1 MFLQHSKFISVLDF
15 CSWWSLCLKGSVF
28 LFYTSC
34 CFSLFKCHFFWD
46 GGFSLTTV
54 KPIQSVSYLIILWY
68 DSSEP
73 FSIYIILFYL
83 IVYCFITQSRM
94 QDFWEPRPCMVCST
108 PRPCMACS
116 KYLKP
121 WLAHSSALNN
131 FQRYDSSFL
140 SFIGDKSKAQG
151 GVRAEILTQ
160 CCALK
165 TYTAMPPF
173 AQLKVGNIKWRKGP
187 VLSSQ
192 NFLWVPGLVVIVS
205 TASSVKS
212 WSWSLYILV
221 SLVYFLF
228 PFLFDLEPKIHMIN
242 ILWEYIWSYTAWE
255 KQTLDFKKAPK
266 GLEFVIWNPEPPGL
280 GSSFLYACCFLSIC
294 YLTMA
299 FITFIAF
306 FLWVYVN
313 NTDNALLVLVTCWL
327 E

>member
-54 KPIQSVSYLIILWY
+54 KPIRSVSYLIILWY

-173 AQLKVGNIKWRKGP
+173 AQLKVGNIKWRKGNSEFSEFP
-187 VLSSQ
+187 LSPWAGSYC
-192 NFLWVPGLVVIVS
+192 FYRIVS
-205 TASSVKS
+205 
-212 WSWSLYILV
+212 
-221 SLVYFLF
+221 
-228 PFLFDLEPKIHMIN
+228 E
-242 ILWEYIWSYTAWE
+242 E
-255 KQTLDFKKAPK
+255 
-266 GLEFVIWNPEPPGL
+266 
-280 GSSFLYACCFLSIC
+280 
-294 YLTMA
+294 
-299 FITFIAF
+299 
-306 FLWVYVN
+306 
-313 NTDNALLVLVTCWL
+313 LVLITL
-327 E
+327 YSSILGLFSLPFSFRLRAQDTHD